1 MCNLACIDFAR
12 RRLGR
17 SDVAGKRVLEVGSR
31 AVQSPDLR
39 LRPYLTTL
47 EPSSLLGVD
56 VIAGEGVD
64 QILDATDLVR
74 ELGAA
79 TFDVVVCTE
88 VVEHVRDWRRVFHNL
103 KGVLR
108 PGGVLLL
115 TTRSP
120 GFPYHAWPHDYWR
133 YTADDLRRIL
143 ADLDVEAIE
152 PDPSAPGVLVQAR
165 KPLDFAERD
174 PGALALPTVV
184 GGRRRR
190 VPPSRPRV
198 LLHRLAVRAGH
209 ATRALMRRLGSP
221 PTPVSTSGSGPSA

>member
-12 RRLGR
+12 RHLGR
-17 SDVAGKRVLEVGSR
+17 DDVAGKRVLEVGSR

-47 EPSSLLGVD
+47 EPAVLLGVD
-56 VIAGEGVD
+56 VTAGEGVD
-64 QILDATDLVR
+64 RILDAGDLVR

-79 TFDVVVCTE
+79 SFDVVVCTE
-88 VVEHVRDWRRVFHNL
+88 VVEHVRDWRRIFRNL

-143 ADLDVEAIE
+143 SDLDVEAIE
-152 PDPSAPGVLVQAR
+152 TDPSAPGVLLRAR
-165 KPLDFAERD
+165 KPHDYAERD
-174 PGALALPTVV
+174 PGALRLPTVV

-190 VPPSRPRV
+190 LPPSRPRI
-198 LLHRLAVRAGH
+198 LLHRFAVRARH
-209 ATRALMRRLGSP
+209 AGRALARRLGGPPSP
-221 PTPVSTSGSGPSA
+221 APGAGPEWPR